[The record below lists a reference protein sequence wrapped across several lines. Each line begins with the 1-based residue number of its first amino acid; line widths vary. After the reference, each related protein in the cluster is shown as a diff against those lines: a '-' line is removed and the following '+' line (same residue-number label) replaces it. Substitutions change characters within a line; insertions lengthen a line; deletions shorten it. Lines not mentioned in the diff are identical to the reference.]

1 MTYLGENG
9 SMKGLK
15 DLKIIF
21 SAALVKKWDFF
32 HSKTPNDTNSWFV
45 AQNVRTMSTP
55 YDHQSAAVP

>member
-21 SAALVKKWDFF
+21 SAALVKKWDFL
-32 HSKTPNDTNSWFV
+32 HSKASNDTNSWFV
-45 AQNVRTMSTP
+45 AQNVHTMSTP